1 MDSGGFMR
9 ISWSIGLSA
18 AVAAVFAH
26 GTVWSGLNLNQ
37 PPLSPYQGFFQQLS
51 LAMERLWSYA
61 HGWPPMSHI
70 RDFGQFYAPVVQL
83 TGPLIG
89 FALFSI
95 LSRHKPGTHLGK
107 PLAMAW
113 VLTIPSG
120 YIAVVPYHA
129 LPWLEG
135 IRTIAMVLLMVWLG
149 GGLRGRGAA
158 QA

>member
-1 MDSGGFMR
+1 
-9 ISWSIGLSA
+9 
-18 AVAAVFAH
+18 VAAVFAH

-37 PPLSPYQGFFQQLS
+37 APLSPYQGFFQQLS

-83 TGPLIG
+83 TAPLIG
-89 FALFSI
+89 FALFWI
-95 LSRHKPGTHLGK
+95 LSRHKLGLCLWK
-107 PLAMAW
+107 PVAMAW

-129 LPWLEG
+129 LPWVEML
-135 IRTIAMVLLMVWLG
+135 RTIVIIVLWTVWLS
-149 GGLRGRGAA
+149 GGLRRRGAA